1 MKKLKVSVYFIERI
15 NKMLKAERKF
25 KETNKRTPTNEELAT
40 LLDEKLQDVV
50 DMKELLKK
58 TEIKKNEYHHPYA
71 CYVSNN
77 EICIKDN
84 NEYEKLKLTIKNNI
98 DVLNEREQ
106 KIIGRRFGLI
116 DGYNYT
122 IEQLM
127 DEFDLSRERVKQ
139 ILVKSIR
146 KVMRLVN
153 KKRMTT

>member
-15 NKMLKAERKF
+15 NKMLKAERNF

-40 LLDEKLQDVV
+40 LLKEKLQDVV

-71 CYVSNN
+71 YYVENN

-139 ILVKSIR
+139 ILVKSIK
-146 KVMRLVN
+146 KVMRVVN
-153 KKRMTT
+153 KKG